1 MKLKN
6 FNLKKKV
13 FIIAEVGNNH
23 EGNFSIA
30 KKLVRLA
37 AKAGAD
43 AIKFQT
49 FKTENFIRKKDIN
62 RFKQLKKFELSYEQF
77 KSLKKLAHIKK
88 IKFISTPLDLE
99 SADFLIKNA
108 DLIKIASG
116 DNNFFPLIEKVLK
129 SKKSIIISTGMINIL
144 QIKDLTNYI
153 YKVIGKKSAVKR
165 IALLHCVT
173 SYPVED
179 EFANLRSVEYLIKN
193 SKLTIGYSDHTI
205 GNEACIAAV
214 AMGAKIIE
222 KHFTINKKFSKFR
235 DHALSAD
242 YIVLKNIV
250 SGIRKVEKQLGR
262 FNKEIQKPE
271 KKLIKI
277 VRRAAYANKDIFP
290 GEKLTT
296 ENINF
301 LRPARTENFL
311 ELNKIIDKQL
321 KKRTTSNKIIRLKNL
336 Y

>member
-6 FNLKKKV
+6 FDLKKKV

-49 FKTENFIRKKDIN
+49 FRTENFIRKKDIK

-77 KSLKKLAHIKK
+77 KSLKKLAHIEK

-108 DLIKIASG
+108 DLIKIASS

-129 SKKSIIISTGMINIL
+129 SKKSIIISTGMTNIS

-153 YKVIGKKSAVKR
+153 YKVIGKKSAEKR

-179 EFANLRSVEYLIKN
+179 RFANLRSVEYLIKN
-193 SKLTIGYSDHTI
+193 SKLTIGYSDHTL
-205 GNEACIAAV
+205 GNDACIAAV
-214 AMGAKIIE
+214 AMGAKVIE

-242 YIVLKNIV
+242 YTDLKNIV
-250 SGIRKVEKQLGR
+250 SRIRKLEKQLGG

-277 VRRAAYANKDIFP
+277 VRRAAYADRDILP
-290 GEKLTT
+290 GEKISIK
-296 ENINF
+296 NVKF
-301 LRPARTENFL
+301 LRPSLTSNFFYL
-311 ELNKIIDKQL
+311 KKIIGRKI
-321 KKRTTSNKIIRLKNL
+321 KKTFYKDQKINL
-336 Y
+336 DI

>member
-6 FNLKKKV
+6 FDLKKKV

-49 FKTENFIRKKDIN
+49 FRTENFIRKKDIK

-129 SKKSIIISTGMINIL
+129 SKKSIIISTGMTNAS

-153 YKVIGKKSAVKR
+153 YKVIGKKSAEKR

-179 EFANLRSVEYLIKN
+179 RFANLRSVEYLIKN
-193 SKLTIGYSDHTI
+193 SKLTIGYSDHTL
-205 GNEACIAAV
+205 GNDACIAAV
-214 AMGAKIIE
+214 AMGAKVIE

-242 YIVLKNIV
+242 YTDLKNIV
-250 SGIRKVEKQLGR
+250 SRIRKVEKQLGR

-277 VRRAAYANKDIFP
+277 VRRAAYADRDILP
-290 GEKLTT
+290 GEKISIK
-296 ENINF
+296 NVKF
-301 LRPARTENFL
+301 LRPSLTSNFFYL
-311 ELNKIIDKQL
+311 KKIIGRKI
-321 KKRTTSNKIIRLKNL
+321 KKTFYKDQKINL
-336 Y
+336 DI

>member
-6 FNLKKKV
+6 FDLKKKNV

-23 EGNFSIA
+23 EGNFGIA
-30 KKLVRLA
+30 KKLIRLA
-37 AKAGAD
+37 AKAGVD

-49 FKTENFIRKKDIN
+49 FRTENFIRKKDIK

-77 KSLKKLAHIKK
+77 KSLKNLAHANK

-116 DNNFFPLIEKVLK
+116 DNNFFPLIEKVLR
-129 SKKSIIISTGMINIL
+129 SKKPIIISTGMTNTF

-153 YKVIGKKSAVKR
+153 YKVIGRKSAEKR

-179 EFANLRSVEYLIKN
+179 KFANLRSVEYLIKK

-214 AMGAKIIE
+214 AMGAKVIE

-242 YIVLKNIV
+242 YVDLKNIV
-250 SGIRKVEKQLGR
+250 SGIRKVEKQLGKY
-262 FNKEIQKPE
+262 NKEIQKLE
-271 KKLIKI
+271 KKIVKI
-277 VRRAAYANKDIFP
+277 VRRAAYADRDIFA
-290 GEKLTT
+290 GEKISLK
-296 ENINF
+296 NIKF
-301 LRPARTENFL
+301 LRPSLTSNFFSL
-311 ELNKIIDKQL
+311 KKIIGRKT
-321 KKRTTSNKIIRLKNL
+321 KKTFYKDQKINL
-336 Y
+336 DI

>member
-6 FNLKKKV
+6 FDLKKKV

-23 EGNFSIA
+23 EGNFNIA

-49 FKTENFIRKKDIN
+49 FKTENFIRKKDIK

-108 DLIKIASG
+108 DLIKIASS

-153 YKVIGKKSAVKR
+153 YKVIGKKSAIKR

-173 SYPVED
+173 NYPVED

-193 SKLTIGYSDHTI
+193 SKLKIGYSDHTI

-214 AMGAKIIE
+214 AMGAKVIE
-222 KHFTINKKFSKFR
+222 KHFTISKKFSKFR

-242 YIVLKNIV
+242 YIDLKNIV
-250 SGIRKVEKQLGR
+250 TGIRKVEKQLGR
-262 FNKEIQKPE
+262 FNEEIQKPE

-277 VRRAAYANKDIFP
+277 VRRAAYADKNIFP
-290 GEKLTT
+290 GEKITLKNTK
-296 ENINF
+296 F
-301 LRPARTENFL
+301 LRPALTSNFFNL
-311 ELNKIIDKQL
+311 KKIIG
-321 KKRTTSNKIIRLKNL
+321 KKIKKTLYKDQKINL
-336 Y
+336 DI

>member
-6 FNLKKKV
+6 FDLKKKV
-13 FIIAEVGNNH
+13 FIIAEAGNNH
-23 EGNFSIA
+23 EGNFNIA

-49 FKTENFIRKKDIN
+49 FRTENFIRKKDIK

-108 DLIKIASG
+108 DLIKIASS

-153 YKVIGKKSAVKR
+153 YKVIGKKSAIKR

-173 SYPVED
+173 NYPVED

-214 AMGAKIIE
+214 AMGAKVIE
-222 KHFTINKKFSKFR
+222 KHFTISKKFSKFR

-242 YIVLKNIV
+242 YIDLKNIV
-250 SGIRKVEKQLGR
+250 TGIRKVEKQLGR

-277 VRRAAYANKDIFP
+277 VRRAAYADKNIFP
-290 GEKLTT
+290 GEKITLKNTK
-296 ENINF
+296 F
-301 LRPARTENFL
+301 LRPALTSNFFNL
-311 ELNKIIDKQL
+311 KKIIG
-321 KKRTTSNKIIRLKNL
+321 KKIKKTLYKDQKINL
-336 Y
+336 DI

>member
-6 FNLKKKV
+6 FDLKKKV

-30 KKLVRLA
+30 KKLVHLA

-49 FKTENFIRKKDIN
+49 FRTENFIRKKDIK

-77 KSLKKLAHIKK
+77 KSLKKLAHIEK

-108 DLIKIASG
+108 DLIKIASS

-129 SKKSIIISTGMINIL
+129 SKKSIIISTGMTNAS

-153 YKVIGKKSAVKR
+153 YKVIGKKSAEKR

-179 EFANLRSVEYLIKN
+179 KFANLRSVEYLIKN
-193 SKLTIGYSDHTI
+193 SKLTIGYSDHTL
-205 GNEACIAAV
+205 GNDACIAAV
-214 AMGAKIIE
+214 AMGAKVIE

-242 YIVLKNIV
+242 YTDLKNIV
-250 SGIRKVEKQLGR
+250 SRIRKVEKQLGR

-277 VRRAAYANKDIFP
+277 VRRAAYADRDILP
-290 GEKLTT
+290 GEKISIK
-296 ENINF
+296 NVKF
-301 LRPARTENFL
+301 LRPSLTSNFFYL
-311 ELNKIIDKQL
+311 KKIIGRKI
-321 KKRTTSNKIIRLKNL
+321 KKTFYKDQKINL
-336 Y
+336 DI

>member
-6 FNLKKKV
+6 FDLKKKV

-23 EGNFSIA
+23 EGNFNVA

-49 FKTENFIRKKDIN
+49 FKTENFIRKKDVK

-77 KSLKKLAHIKK
+77 KSLKKLAHTKK

-108 DLIKIASG
+108 DLIKIASS

-144 QIKDLTNYI
+144 QIKDLTDYI
-153 YKVIGKKSAVKR
+153 YKVIGKKSAEKR

-173 SYPVED
+173 NYPVED

-193 SKLTIGYSDHTI
+193 SNLTIGYSDHTI

-214 AMGAKIIE
+214 AMGAKVIE

-242 YIVLKNIV
+242 YIDLKNIV

-277 VRRAAYANKDIFP
+277 VRRAAYADKDIFP
-290 GEKLTT
+290 GEKISLKNTK
-296 ENINF
+296 F
-301 LRPARTENFL
+301 LRPALTSNFFNL
-311 ELNKIIDKQL
+311 KKIIG
-321 KKRTTSNKIIRLKNL
+321 KKIKKTLYKDQKINL
-336 Y
+336 DI

>member
-13 FIIAEVGNNH
+13 FIIAEAGNNH

-49 FKTENFIRKKDIN
+49 FKTENFIRKKDIK

-108 DLIKIASG
+108 DLIKIASS

-129 SKKSIIISTGMINIL
+129 SKKSIIISTGMTNIT

-153 YKVIGKKSAVKR
+153 YKVIGKKSAEKR

-179 EFANLRSVEYLIKN
+179 RFANLRSVEYLIQN
-193 SKLTIGYSDHTI
+193 SKLTIGYSDHTL
-205 GNEACIAAV
+205 GNDACIAAV

-242 YIVLKNIV
+242 YIDLKNIV
-250 SGIRKVEKQLGR
+250 SRIRKVEKQLGR

-277 VRRAAYANKDIFP
+277 VRRAAYADRDIFP
-290 GEKLTT
+290 GEKISIK
-296 ENINF
+296 NVKF
-301 LRPARTENFL
+301 LRPSLTSNFFYL
-311 ELNKIIDKQL
+311 KKIIGRKI
-321 KKRTTSNKIIRLKNL
+321 KKTFYKDQKINL
-336 Y
+336 DI

>member
-6 FNLKKKV
+6 FDLKKKV

-49 FKTENFIRKKDIN
+49 FKTENFIRKKDIK

-108 DLIKIASG
+108 DLIKIASS

-153 YKVIGKKSAVKR
+153 YKVIGKKSAIKR

-173 SYPVED
+173 NYPVED

-214 AMGAKIIE
+214 AMGAKVIE
-222 KHFTINKKFSKFR
+222 KHFTISKKFSKFR

-242 YIVLKNIV
+242 YIDLKNIV
-250 SGIRKVEKQLGR
+250 TGIRKVEKQLGR

-277 VRRAAYANKDIFP
+277 VRRAAYADKNIFP
-290 GEKLTT
+290 GEKITLKNTK
-296 ENINF
+296 F
-301 LRPARTENFL
+301 LRPALTSNFFNL
-311 ELNKIIDKQL
+311 KKIIG
-321 KKRTTSNKIIRLKNL
+321 KKIKKTLYKDQKINL
-336 Y
+336 DI

>member
-43 AIKFQT
+43 AVKFQT
-49 FKTENFIRKKDIN
+49 FRTENFIRKKDIK

-108 DLIKIASG
+108 DLIKIASS

-129 SKKSIIISTGMINIL
+129 SKKSIIISTGMTNTS

-153 YKVIGKKSAVKR
+153 YKVIGKKSAEKR

-179 EFANLRSVEYLIKN
+179 RFANLRSVEYLIQN
-193 SKLTIGYSDHTI
+193 SKLTIGYSDHTL
-205 GNEACIAAV
+205 GNDACIAAV
-214 AMGAKIIE
+214 AMGAKVIE

-242 YIVLKNIV
+242 YTDLKNIV
-250 SGIRKVEKQLGR
+250 SRIRKVEKQLGR

-271 KKLIKI
+271 KKLINI
-277 VRRAAYANKDIFP
+277 VRRAVYADRDIFP
-290 GEKLTT
+290 GEKISIK
-296 ENINF
+296 NVKF
-301 LRPARTENFL
+301 LRPSLTSNFFYL
-311 ELNKIIDKQL
+311 KKIIGRKI
-321 KKRTTSNKIIRLKNL
+321 KKTFYKDQKINL
-336 Y
+336 DI

>member
-13 FIIAEVGNNH
+13 FIIAEAGNNH

-49 FKTENFIRKKDIN
+49 FKTENFIRKKDIK

-108 DLIKIASG
+108 DLIKIASS

-129 SKKSIIISTGMINIL
+129 SKKSIIISTGMTNTS

-153 YKVIGKKSAVKR
+153 YKVIGKKSAEKR

-179 EFANLRSVEYLIKN
+179 RFANLRSVEYLIKN
-193 SKLTIGYSDHTI
+193 SKLTIGYSDHTL
-205 GNEACIAAV
+205 GNDACIAAV
-214 AMGAKIIE
+214 AMGAKVIE

-242 YIVLKNIV
+242 YTDLKNIV
-250 SGIRKVEKQLGR
+250 SRIRKVEKQLGR

-271 KKLIKI
+271 KKLINI
-277 VRRAAYANKDIFP
+277 VRRAVYADRDIFP
-290 GEKLTT
+290 GEKISIK
-296 ENINF
+296 NVKF
-301 LRPARTENFL
+301 LRPSLTSNFFYL
-311 ELNKIIDKQL
+311 KKIIGRKI
-321 KKRTTSNKIIRLKNL
+321 KKTFYKDQKINL
-336 Y
+336 DI

>member
-6 FNLKKKV
+6 FDLKKKV

-30 KKLVRLA
+30 KKLVHLA

-49 FKTENFIRKKDIN
+49 FRTENFIRKKDIK

-99 SADFLIKNA
+99 STDFLIKNA

-129 SKKSIIISTGMINIL
+129 SKKSIIISTGMTNAS

-153 YKVIGKKSAVKR
+153 YKVIGKKSAEKR

-179 EFANLRSVEYLIKN
+179 KFANLRSVEYLIKN
-193 SKLTIGYSDHTI
+193 SKLTIGYSDHTL
-205 GNEACIAAV
+205 GNDACIAAV
-214 AMGAKIIE
+214 AMGAKVIE

-242 YIVLKNIV
+242 YTDLKNIV
-250 SGIRKVEKQLGR
+250 SRIRKVEKQLGR

-277 VRRAAYANKDIFP
+277 VRRAAYADRDILP
-290 GEKLTT
+290 GEKISIK
-296 ENINF
+296 NVKF
-301 LRPARTENFL
+301 LRPSLTSNFFYL
-311 ELNKIIDKQL
+311 KKIIGRKI
-321 KKRTTSNKIIRLKNL
+321 KKTFYKDQKINL
-336 Y
+336 DI

>member
-6 FNLKKKV
+6 FDLKKKV

-30 KKLVRLA
+30 KKLVHLA

-49 FKTENFIRKKDIN
+49 FRTENFIRKKDIK

-108 DLIKIASG
+108 DLIKIASS

-129 SKKSIIISTGMINIL
+129 SKKSIIISTGMTNIS

-153 YKVIGKKSAVKR
+153 YKVIGKKSAEKR

-179 EFANLRSVEYLIKN
+179 KFANLRSVEYLIKN
-193 SKLTIGYSDHTI
+193 SKLTIGYSDHTL
-205 GNEACIAAV
+205 GNDACIAAV
-214 AMGAKIIE
+214 AMGAKVIE

-242 YIVLKNIV
+242 YTDLKNIV
-250 SGIRKVEKQLGR
+250 SRIRKLEKQLGG

-277 VRRAAYANKDIFP
+277 VRRAAYADRDILP
-290 GEKLTT
+290 GEKISIK
-296 ENINF
+296 NVKF
-301 LRPARTENFL
+301 LRPSLTSNFFYL
-311 ELNKIIDKQL
+311 KKIIGRKI
-321 KKRTTSNKIIRLKNL
+321 KKTFYKDQKINL
-336 Y
+336 DI

>member
-193 SKLTIGYSDHTI
+193 SKLTIGYSDLTI

-242 YIVLKNIV
+242 YIDLKNIV

>member
-88 IKFISTPLDLE
+88 IKFISTPLE
-99 SADFLIKNA
+99 SADFLTKNA

-242 YIVLKNIV
+242 YIDLKNIV

>member
-242 YIVLKNIV
+242 YIDLKNIV

>member
-6 FNLKKKV
+6 FDLKKKV

-23 EGNFSIA
+23 EGNFNVA
-30 KKLVRLA
+30 KKLVHLA

-49 FKTENFIRKKDIN
+49 FRTENFIRKKDIK

-108 DLIKIASG
+108 DLIKIASS

-129 SKKSIIISTGMINIL
+129 SKKSIIISTGMTNIS

-153 YKVIGKKSAVKR
+153 YKVIGKKSAEKR

-179 EFANLRSVEYLIKN
+179 KFANLRSVEYLIKN
-193 SKLTIGYSDHTI
+193 SKLTIGYSDHTL
-205 GNEACIAAV
+205 GNDACIAAV
-214 AMGAKIIE
+214 AMGAKVIE

-242 YIVLKNIV
+242 YTDLKNIV
-250 SGIRKVEKQLGR
+250 SRIRKLEKQLGG

-277 VRRAAYANKDIFP
+277 VRRAAYADRDILP
-290 GEKLTT
+290 GEKISIK
-296 ENINF
+296 NVKF
-301 LRPARTENFL
+301 LRPSLTSNFFYL
-311 ELNKIIDKQL
+311 KKIIGRKI
-321 KKRTTSNKIIRLKNL
+321 KKTFYKDQKINL
-336 Y
+336 DI

>member
-6 FNLKKKV
+6 FDLKKKV

-30 KKLVRLA
+30 KKLVHLA

-49 FKTENFIRKKDIN
+49 FRTENFIRKKDIK

-108 DLIKIASG
+108 DLIKIASS

-129 SKKSIIISTGMINIL
+129 SKKSIIISTGMTNTS

-153 YKVIGKKSAVKR
+153 YKVIGKKSAEKR

-179 EFANLRSVEYLIKN
+179 KFANLRSVEYLIKN
-193 SKLTIGYSDHTI
+193 SKLTIGYSDHTL
-205 GNEACIAAV
+205 GNDACIAAV
-214 AMGAKIIE
+214 AMGAKVIE

-242 YIVLKNIV
+242 YTDLKNIV
-250 SGIRKVEKQLGR
+250 SRIRKLEKQLGR

-277 VRRAAYANKDIFP
+277 VRRAAYADRDILP
-290 GEKLTT
+290 GEKISIK
-296 ENINF
+296 NVKF
-301 LRPARTENFL
+301 LRPSLTSNFFYL
-311 ELNKIIDKQL
+311 KKIIGRKI
-321 KKRTTSNKIIRLKNL
+321 KKTFYKDQKINL
-336 Y
+336 DI

>member
-6 FNLKKKV
+6 FDLKKKV

-30 KKLVRLA
+30 KKLVHLA

-49 FKTENFIRKKDIN
+49 FRTENFIRKKDIK

-77 KSLKKLAHIKK
+77 KSLKKLAHIEK

-108 DLIKIASG
+108 DLIKIASS

-129 SKKSIIISTGMINIL
+129 SKKSIIISTGMTNAS

-153 YKVIGKKSAVKR
+153 YKVIGKKSAEKR

-179 EFANLRSVEYLIKN
+179 RFANLRSVEYLIKN
-193 SKLTIGYSDHTI
+193 SKLTIGYSDHTL
-205 GNEACIAAV
+205 GNDACIAAV
-214 AMGAKIIE
+214 AMGAKVIE

-242 YIVLKNIV
+242 YIDLKNIV
-250 SGIRKVEKQLGR
+250 SRIRKVERQLGR

-277 VRRAAYANKDIFP
+277 VRRAAYADRDILP
-290 GEKLTT
+290 GEKISIK
-296 ENINF
+296 NVKF
-301 LRPARTENFL
+301 LRPSLTSNFFYL
-311 ELNKIIDKQL
+311 KKIIGRKI
-321 KKRTTSNKIIRLKNL
+321 KKTFYKDQKINL
-336 Y
+336 DI